1 MRKSLSDKGVAALKP
16 RAQRYTFPDPE
27 LRGHYVRVTPNG
39 KKSFVAVTLDPHG
52 KQIWATLGSAEV
64 LSITEAREKARI
76 AINRVRDG
84 KPAFE
89 TPPNKPA
96 SFQSVAETWLQR
108 HVRAKG
114 LRSEREITRL
124 LRVHVYP
131 AWEDRAF
138 LDIRRS
144 DVTAL
149 LDEVE
154 DDHGARQA
162 DYVLAVVSGICN
174 WFAVRHDNYVPP
186 VVKGMQRQ
194 SRQARAR
201 ARILSDDEIR
211 AFWKAAEASGTFGA
225 LVRLLLLTAQRLA
238 KVASM
243 RWQDISVDGVWA
255 IPTQPREKGTAG
267 ELVLPDEAIK
277 IIRSQTRFANNPY
290 IFAGHGNGPF
300 NSFGRCKQALD
311 AMLPKEMP
319 HWQLHDLRRTARS
332 LLSRAE
338 VRPEHAERVLG
349 HALKGVEAV
358 YDRHAY
364 RNEKADALKRL
375 SELIQGIV
383 HPT

>member
-16 RAQRYTFPDPE
+16 RSKRYTFPDPE
-27 LRGHYVRVTPNG
+27 MRGHYVRVTPNG

-52 KQIWATLGSAEV
+52 KQVWATLGSAEV
-64 LSITEAREKARI
+64 LSITEAREKAREC
-76 AINRVRDG
+76 INRVKDG
-84 KPAFE
+84 QPAFK

-96 SFQSVAETWLQR
+96 SVESVAETWLQR

-114 LRSEREITRL
+114 LRSEREIARL

-131 AWEDRAF
+131 AWKDRAF

-149 LDEVE
+149 LDAVQ

-162 DYVLAVVSGICN
+162 DYVLAILSGICN

-186 VVKGMQRQ
+186 IVRGMRRQ
-194 SRQARAR
+194 SPQARAR

-243 RWQDISVDGVWA
+243 RWQDISLDGVWT
-255 IPTQPREKGTAG
+255 IPTEPREKGTPG
-267 ELVLPDEAIK
+267 ELVLPDVAIQ
-277 IIRSQTRFANNPY
+277 IIRSQTRFAHNPY
-290 IFAGHGNGPF
+290 VFAGSGDGPF
-300 NSFGRCKQALD
+300 NSFGRSKQALD
-311 AMLPKEMP
+311 ANLPKGMS
-319 HWQLHDLRRTARS
+319 HWTLHDLRRTARS
-332 LLSRAE
+332 LMSRTG
-338 VRPEHAERVLG
+338 VRPDIAERVLG
-349 HALKGVEAV
+349 HALQGVEAV

-364 RNEKADALKRL
+364 KDEKADALRRL
-375 SELIQGIV
+375 AALIEGIV
-383 HPT
+383 HPK